1 MNYLNLVI
9 GVGATAVKSCSG
21 TQRCAPFPL
30 KDEKKRRRR
39 RKTLEDRLVSPSGA
53 IQTLIIYVGNIDR
66 SCAAYFVTNLKVSVL
81 GKN

>member
-1 MNYLNLVI
+1 MNFLDLVI

-30 KDEKKRRRR
+30 KDGKKRRR

-53 IQTLIIYVGNIDR
+53 MQTLIIYVGNIDR

>member
-30 KDEKKRRRR
+30 KDEKKEEEEEKPLR
-39 RKTLEDRLVSPSGA
+39 TD
-53 IQTLIIYVGNIDR
+53 
-66 SCAAYFVTNLKVSVL
+66 
-81 GKN
+81 